1 MADNEASIAG
11 MDEIKG
17 HVGVLTARLKQL
29 TAGGNETKAVDALED
44 ISDYYERAV
53 QLRTYRITSLEE
65 ELKESQDK
73 IKQTQRM
80 AGRARISMWIY
91 TFIVF
96 GIVFSLLFPEET
108 SNLIE
113 SESTW
118 SHLIVGLITAFVVY
132 LFKK

>member
-1 MADNEASIAG
+1 MADNEASVAG

-73 IKQTQRM
+73 IKQSQTV
-80 AGRARISMWIY
+80 AGRARFSMWVY
-91 TFIVF
+91 TFIVL
-96 GIVFSLLFPEET
+96 GIVLSLLFPEET

-118 SHLIVGLITAFVVY
+118 THLIVGLMTAFVVY
-132 LFKK
+132 LLKK

>member
-1 MADNEASIAG
+1 MADNEASVAG

-73 IKQTQRM
+73 IKQSQTV
-80 AGRARISMWIY
+80 AGRARFSMWVY
-91 TFIVF
+91 TFIIL
-96 GIVFSLLFPEET
+96 GIVLSLLFPEET

-118 SHLIVGLITAFVVY
+118 THLIVGLMTAFVVY
-132 LFKK
+132 LLKK